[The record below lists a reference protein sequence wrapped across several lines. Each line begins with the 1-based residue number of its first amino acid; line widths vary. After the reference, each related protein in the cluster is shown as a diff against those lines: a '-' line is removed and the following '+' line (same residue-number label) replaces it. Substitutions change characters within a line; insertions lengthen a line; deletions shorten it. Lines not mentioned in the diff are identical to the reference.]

1 MRRGEMLT
9 RRPLV
14 VALMLGLAVTATGCA
29 SSGKVRVSS
38 AKRCA
43 AHGGTYNAG
52 AKSCTYT
59 ASTKSAAQTCQ
70 SEGGY
75 YDTAADVCE
84 IGAE

>member
-1 MRRGEMLT
+1 MLT

-29 SSGKVRVSS
+29 SSGGKVRVSS

-52 AKSCTYT
+52 AKSCTY
-59 ASTKSAAQTCQ
+59 ASVTKTAAQTCQ

-75 YDTAADVCE
+75 YDTAAAVCE
-84 IGAE
+84 IGQE